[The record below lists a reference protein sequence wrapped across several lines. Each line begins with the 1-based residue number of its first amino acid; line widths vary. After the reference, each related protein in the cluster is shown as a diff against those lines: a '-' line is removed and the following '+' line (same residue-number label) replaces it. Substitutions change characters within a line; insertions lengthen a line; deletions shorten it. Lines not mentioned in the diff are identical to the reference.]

1 MLHDLSDPV
10 HSVVRVENGEV
21 TGRAVGQGLRHL
33 VPNLLRM
40 PRTDDGG
47 LSSESPNLL
56 PVYWL
61 RSRGRLIRALSL
73 LIRDDAGEV
82 VGVLCINQ
90 DVTNV
95 SAAAGQL
102 QALLA
107 LLPPGEASI
116 LPEASASA
124 DALASEHAAAQL
136 ASAVSRNTEAKDLQK
151 DSDIEL
157 EGSVLKTVYAM
168 PTLSFKDRGA
178 ATLVAHMKAIG
189 VKSCVQDSSGNAGNA
204 VAAYCARA
212 GIQCEIYV
220 PEGTSPKKITM
231 IEAHGA
237 KVHVIPGSRDHCADV
252 CRARVREEGIY
263 YANHVVNPFFYE
275 GMKAYIYEVYEE
287 LGRIPE
293 HVVLPVGNGTLF
305 IGAVKALEHL
315 LESGAIDHFP
325 KIVAL
330 QSEYCDPLLKA
341 RELGLDAP
349 VSIDVKPTI
358 AEGIAIGKPLRG
370 SELLEMMKK
379 HDITVVAAPEDKIL
393 AARAKI
399 ARAGLYIEHTTAA
412 NFAAWDHYC
421 ELYGPSTDVLI
432 TLCGAGIKSDH

>member
-40 PRTDDGG
+40 SRTDDGG
-47 LSSESPNLL
+47 LSAESPNLL

-107 LLPPGEASI
+107 LLPPAEASI

-136 ASAVSRNTEAKDLQK
+136 ASAVSRDTEAKDLQK
-151 DSDIEL
+151 DADIEP

-168 PTLSFKDRGA
+168 IDRM
-178 ATLVAHMKAIG
+178 TERV
-189 VKSCVQDSSGNAGNA
+189 
-204 VAAYCARA
+204 RA
-212 GIQCEIYV
+212 GRSSSSV
-220 PEGTSPKKITM
+220 LT
-231 IEAHGA
+231 
-237 KVHVIPGSRDHCADV
+237 
-252 CRARVREEGIY
+252 REERLPLVRFMDTRGVFLVKGALD
-263 YANHVVNPFFYE
+263 YAVE
-275 GMKAYIYEVYEE
+275 R
-287 LGRIPE
+287 LG
-293 HVVLPVGNGTLF
+293 VSKVTLYSD
-305 IGAVKALEHL
+305 LDL
-315 LESGAIDHFP
+315 LRRESESA
-325 KIVAL
+325 
-330 QSEYCDPLLKA
+330 
-341 RELGLDAP
+341 
-349 VSIDVKPTI
+349 
-358 AEGIAIGKPLRG
+358 G
-370 SELLEMMKK
+370 SAGSGRQKK
-379 HDITVVAAPEDKIL
+379 
-393 AARAKI
+393 
-399 ARAGLYIEHTTAA
+399 
-412 NFAAWDHYC
+412 
-421 ELYGPSTDVLI
+421 
-432 TLCGAGIKSDH
+432 

>member
-1 MLHDLSDPV
+1 MPKTLDSHFSIMSTNRALQPPLPAALRPYEDVMKLLAAFSGPNCEVVLHDLSDPV

-61 RSRGRLIRALSL
+61 RSRGRLIRTLSL

-168 PTLSFKDRGA
+168 IDRM
-178 ATLVAHMKAIG
+178 TERV
-189 VKSCVQDSSGNAGNA
+189 
-204 VAAYCARA
+204 RA
-212 GIQCEIYV
+212 GRSSSAV
-220 PEGTSPKKITM
+220 LT
-231 IEAHGA
+231 
-237 KVHVIPGSRDHCADV
+237 
-252 CRARVREEGIY
+252 REERLPLVRFMDTRGVFLVKGALD
-263 YANHVVNPFFYE
+263 YAAE
-275 GMKAYIYEVYEE
+275 R
-287 LGRIPE
+287 LG
-293 HVVLPVGNGTLF
+293 VSKVTLYSD
-305 IGAVKALEHL
+305 LDL
-315 LESGAIDHFP
+315 LRRESESA
-325 KIVAL
+325 
-330 QSEYCDPLLKA
+330 
-341 RELGLDAP
+341 
-349 VSIDVKPTI
+349 
-358 AEGIAIGKPLRG
+358 G
-370 SELLEMMKK
+370 SLASGRQKK
-379 HDITVVAAPEDKIL
+379 
-393 AARAKI
+393 
-399 ARAGLYIEHTTAA
+399 
-412 NFAAWDHYC
+412 
-421 ELYGPSTDVLI
+421 
-432 TLCGAGIKSDH
+432 

>member
-1 MLHDLSDPV
+1 MPKTLDSHFSIMSTNRALQPPLPAALRPYEDVMKLLAAFSGPNCEVVLHDLSDPV

-61 RSRGRLIRALSL
+61 RSRGR

-168 PTLSFKDRGA
+168 IDRM
-178 ATLVAHMKAIG
+178 TERV
-189 VKSCVQDSSGNAGNA
+189 
-204 VAAYCARA
+204 RA
-212 GIQCEIYV
+212 GRSSSAV
-220 PEGTSPKKITM
+220 LP
-231 IEAHGA
+231 
-237 KVHVIPGSRDHCADV
+237 
-252 CRARVREEGIY
+252 REERLPLVRFMDTRGVFLVKGALD
-263 YANHVVNPFFYE
+263 YAAE
-275 GMKAYIYEVYEE
+275 R
-287 LGRIPE
+287 LG
-293 HVVLPVGNGTLF
+293 VSKVTLYSD
-305 IGAVKALEHL
+305 LDL
-315 LESGAIDHFP
+315 LRRESESA
-325 KIVAL
+325 
-330 QSEYCDPLLKA
+330 
-341 RELGLDAP
+341 
-349 VSIDVKPTI
+349 
-358 AEGIAIGKPLRG
+358 G
-370 SELLEMMKK
+370 SLASGRQKK
-379 HDITVVAAPEDKIL
+379 
-393 AARAKI
+393 
-399 ARAGLYIEHTTAA
+399 
-412 NFAAWDHYC
+412 
-421 ELYGPSTDVLI
+421 
-432 TLCGAGIKSDH
+432 

>member
-1 MLHDLSDPV
+1 MPKTLDSHFSIMSTNRALQPPLPAALRPYEDVMKLLAAFSGPNCEVVLHDLSDPV

-151 DSDIEL
+151 RFRYRTGRQRTQNGLRHDRPHDGTCS
-157 EGSVLKTVYAM
+157 GRKVVVGRSAPRRTASSRSFHGYA
-168 PTLSFKDRGA
+168 RR
-178 ATLVAHMKAIG
+178 V
-189 VKSCVQDSSGNAGNA
+189 SC
-204 VAAYCARA
+204 
-212 GIQCEIYV
+212 
-220 PEGTSPKKITM
+220 
-231 IEAHGA
+231 
-237 KVHVIPGSRDHCADV
+237 
-252 CRARVREEGIY
+252 
-263 YANHVVNPFFYE
+263 
-275 GMKAYIYEVYEE
+275 
-287 LGRIPE
+287 
-293 HVVLPVGNGTLF
+293 
-305 IGAVKALEHL
+305 
-315 LESGAIDHFP
+315 
-325 KIVAL
+325 
-330 QSEYCDPLLKA
+330 
-341 RELGLDAP
+341 
-349 VSIDVKPTI
+349 
-358 AEGIAIGKPLRG
+358 
-370 SELLEMMKK
+370 
-379 HDITVVAAPEDKIL
+379 
-393 AARAKI
+393 
-399 ARAGLYIEHTTAA
+399 
-412 NFAAWDHYC
+412 
-421 ELYGPSTDVLI
+421 
-432 TLCGAGIKSDH
+432 

>member
-1 MLHDLSDPV
+1 MPKTLGSHFSIMSTNRALQPPLPAALRPYEDVMKLLAAFSGPNCEVVLHDLSDPV

-124 DALASEHAAAQL
+124 
-136 ASAVSRNTEAKDLQK
+136 VSRNTEAKDLQK

-168 PTLSFKDRGA
+168 IDRM
-178 ATLVAHMKAIG
+178 TERV
-189 VKSCVQDSSGNAGNA
+189 
-204 VAAYCARA
+204 RA
-212 GIQCEIYV
+212 GRSSSAV
-220 PEGTSPKKITM
+220 LP
-231 IEAHGA
+231 
-237 KVHVIPGSRDHCADV
+237 
-252 CRARVREEGIY
+252 REERLPLVRFMDTRGVFLVKGALD
-263 YANHVVNPFFYE
+263 YAAE
-275 GMKAYIYEVYEE
+275 R
-287 LGRIPE
+287 LG
-293 HVVLPVGNGTLF
+293 VSKVTLYSD
-305 IGAVKALEHL
+305 LDL
-315 LESGAIDHFP
+315 LRRESESA
-325 KIVAL
+325 
-330 QSEYCDPLLKA
+330 
-341 RELGLDAP
+341 
-349 VSIDVKPTI
+349 
-358 AEGIAIGKPLRG
+358 G
-370 SELLEMMKK
+370 SLASGRQKK
-379 HDITVVAAPEDKIL
+379 
-393 AARAKI
+393 
-399 ARAGLYIEHTTAA
+399 
-412 NFAAWDHYC
+412 
-421 ELYGPSTDVLI
+421 
-432 TLCGAGIKSDH
+432 

>member
-1 MLHDLSDPV
+1 MPKTLDSHFSTMSTNRALQPPLPAALRPYEDVMKLLAAFSGPNCEVVLHDLSDPV

-82 VGVLCINQ
+82 IGVLCINQ

-124 DALASEHAAAQL
+124 DALASEHAAVQL
-136 ASAVSRNTEAKDLQK
+136 ASAVPRDTEAKDLQK
-151 DSDIEL
+151 DADIEP

-168 PTLSFKDRGA
+168 IDRM
-178 ATLVAHMKAIG
+178 TERI
-189 VKSCVQDSSGNAGNA
+189 
-204 VAAYCARA
+204 RA
-212 GIQCEIYV
+212 GRSSSAV
-220 PEGTSPKKITM
+220 LT
-231 IEAHGA
+231 
-237 KVHVIPGSRDHCADV
+237 
-252 CRARVREEGIY
+252 REERLPLVRFMDTRGVFLVKGALD
-263 YANHVVNPFFYE
+263 YAAE
-275 GMKAYIYEVYEE
+275 R
-287 LGRIPE
+287 LG
-293 HVVLPVGNGTLF
+293 VSKVTLYSD
-305 IGAVKALEHL
+305 LDL
-315 LESGAIDHFP
+315 LRRESESA
-325 KIVAL
+325 
-330 QSEYCDPLLKA
+330 
-341 RELGLDAP
+341 
-349 VSIDVKPTI
+349 
-358 AEGIAIGKPLRG
+358 G
-370 SELLEMMKK
+370 SSASGRQKK
-379 HDITVVAAPEDKIL
+379 
-393 AARAKI
+393 
-399 ARAGLYIEHTTAA
+399 
-412 NFAAWDHYC
+412 
-421 ELYGPSTDVLI
+421 
-432 TLCGAGIKSDH
+432 

>member
-1 MLHDLSDPV
+1 MPKTLDSHFSIMSTNRALQPPLPAALRPYEDVMKLLAAFSGPNCEVVLHDLSDPV

-124 DALASEHAAAQL
+124 H
-136 ASAVSRNTEAKDLQK
+136 RHLQ
-151 DSDIEL
+151 
-157 EGSVLKTVYAM
+157 
-168 PTLSFKDRGA
+168 TLSRPNTLRRNWRLQSRETQRPKIFK
-178 ATLVAHMKAIG
+178 KIQISNW
-189 VKSCVQDSSGNAGNA
+189 K
-204 VAAYCARA
+204 AAYSKRFT
-212 GIQCEIYV
+212 
-220 PEGTSPKKITM
+220 P
-231 IEAHGA
+231 
-237 KVHVIPGSRDHCADV
+237 
-252 CRARVREEGIY
+252 
-263 YANHVVNPFFYE
+263 
-275 GMKAYIYEVYEE
+275 
-287 LGRIPE
+287 
-293 HVVLPVGNGTLF
+293 
-305 IGAVKALEHL
+305 
-315 LESGAIDHFP
+315 
-325 KIVAL
+325 
-330 QSEYCDPLLKA
+330 
-341 RELGLDAP
+341 
-349 VSIDVKPTI
+349 
-358 AEGIAIGKPLRG
+358 
-370 SELLEMMKK
+370 
-379 HDITVVAAPEDKIL
+379 
-393 AARAKI
+393 
-399 ARAGLYIEHTTAA
+399 
-412 NFAAWDHYC
+412 
-421 ELYGPSTDVLI
+421 
-432 TLCGAGIKSDH
+432 

>member
-1 MLHDLSDPV
+1 MPKTLDSHFSIMSTNRALQPPLPAALRPYEDVMKLLAAFSGPNCEVVLHDLSDPV

-116 LPEASASA
+116 LPEASA
-124 DALASEHAAAQL
+124 
-136 ASAVSRNTEAKDLQK
+136 LQK

-168 PTLSFKDRGA
+168 IDRM
-178 ATLVAHMKAIG
+178 TERV
-189 VKSCVQDSSGNAGNA
+189 
-204 VAAYCARA
+204 RA
-212 GIQCEIYV
+212 GRSSSAV
-220 PEGTSPKKITM
+220 LT
-231 IEAHGA
+231 
-237 KVHVIPGSRDHCADV
+237 
-252 CRARVREEGIY
+252 REERLPLVRFMDTRGVFLVKGALD
-263 YANHVVNPFFYE
+263 YAAE
-275 GMKAYIYEVYEE
+275 R
-287 LGRIPE
+287 LG
-293 HVVLPVGNGTLF
+293 VSKVTLYSD
-305 IGAVKALEHL
+305 LDL
-315 LESGAIDHFP
+315 LRRESESA
-325 KIVAL
+325 
-330 QSEYCDPLLKA
+330 
-341 RELGLDAP
+341 
-349 VSIDVKPTI
+349 
-358 AEGIAIGKPLRG
+358 G
-370 SELLEMMKK
+370 SLASGRQKK
-379 HDITVVAAPEDKIL
+379 
-393 AARAKI
+393 
-399 ARAGLYIEHTTAA
+399 
-412 NFAAWDHYC
+412 
-421 ELYGPSTDVLI
+421 
-432 TLCGAGIKSDH
+432 

>member
-1 MLHDLSDPV
+1 MPKTLDSHFSIMSTNRALQPPLPAALRPYEDVMKLLAAFSGPNCEVVLHDLSDPV

-102 QALLA
+102 QAL
-107 LLPPGEASI
+107 SF
-116 LPEASASA
+116 SASA
-124 DALASEHAAAQL
+124 ARRGFHPSGSIGICRRSRVRTRCAQL

-168 PTLSFKDRGA
+168 IDRM
-178 ATLVAHMKAIG
+178 TERV
-189 VKSCVQDSSGNAGNA
+189 
-204 VAAYCARA
+204 RA
-212 GIQCEIYV
+212 GRSSSAV
-220 PEGTSPKKITM
+220 LP
-231 IEAHGA
+231 
-237 KVHVIPGSRDHCADV
+237 
-252 CRARVREEGIY
+252 REERLPLVRFMDTRGVFLVKGALD
-263 YANHVVNPFFYE
+263 YAAE
-275 GMKAYIYEVYEE
+275 R
-287 LGRIPE
+287 LG
-293 HVVLPVGNGTLF
+293 VSKVTLYSD
-305 IGAVKALEHL
+305 LDL
-315 LESGAIDHFP
+315 LRRESESA
-325 KIVAL
+325 
-330 QSEYCDPLLKA
+330 
-341 RELGLDAP
+341 
-349 VSIDVKPTI
+349 
-358 AEGIAIGKPLRG
+358 G
-370 SELLEMMKK
+370 SLASGRQKK
-379 HDITVVAAPEDKIL
+379 
-393 AARAKI
+393 
-399 ARAGLYIEHTTAA
+399 
-412 NFAAWDHYC
+412 
-421 ELYGPSTDVLI
+421 
-432 TLCGAGIKSDH
+432 

>member
-1 MLHDLSDPV
+1 MPKTLDSHFSIMSTNRALQPPLPAALRPYEDVMKLLAAFSGPNCEVVLHDLSDPV

-95 SAAAGQL
+95 C
-102 QALLA
+102 

-168 PTLSFKDRGA
+168 IDRM
-178 ATLVAHMKAIG
+178 TERV
-189 VKSCVQDSSGNAGNA
+189 
-204 VAAYCARA
+204 RA
-212 GIQCEIYV
+212 GRSSSAV
-220 PEGTSPKKITM
+220 LT
-231 IEAHGA
+231 
-237 KVHVIPGSRDHCADV
+237 
-252 CRARVREEGIY
+252 REERLPLVRFMDTRGVFLVKGALD
-263 YANHVVNPFFYE
+263 YAAE
-275 GMKAYIYEVYEE
+275 R
-287 LGRIPE
+287 LG
-293 HVVLPVGNGTLF
+293 VSKVTLYSD
-305 IGAVKALEHL
+305 LDL
-315 LESGAIDHFP
+315 LRRESESA
-325 KIVAL
+325 
-330 QSEYCDPLLKA
+330 
-341 RELGLDAP
+341 
-349 VSIDVKPTI
+349 
-358 AEGIAIGKPLRG
+358 G
-370 SELLEMMKK
+370 SLASGRQKK
-379 HDITVVAAPEDKIL
+379 
-393 AARAKI
+393 
-399 ARAGLYIEHTTAA
+399 
-412 NFAAWDHYC
+412 
-421 ELYGPSTDVLI
+421 
-432 TLCGAGIKSDH
+432 

>member
-1 MLHDLSDPV
+1 
-10 HSVVRVENGEV
+10 
-21 TGRAVGQGLRHL
+21 
-33 VPNLLRM
+33 M

-168 PTLSFKDRGA
+168 IDRMTERGRRRPFCPAKNGFLSFVSWIRA
-178 ATLVAHMKAIG
+178 ACFLL
-189 VKSCVQDSSGNAGNA
+189 
-204 VAAYCARA
+204 
-212 GIQCEIYV
+212 
-220 PEGTSPKKITM
+220 
-231 IEAHGA
+231 
-237 KVHVIPGSRDHCADV
+237 
-252 CRARVREEGIY
+252 RARSTM
-263 YANHVVNPFFYE
+263 P
-275 GMKAYIYEVYEE
+275 
-287 LGRIPE
+287 
-293 HVVLPVGNGTLF
+293 
-305 IGAVKALEHL
+305 
-315 LESGAIDHFP
+315 
-325 KIVAL
+325 
-330 QSEYCDPLLKA
+330 QS
-341 RELGLDAP
+341 
-349 VSIDVKPTI
+349 V
-358 AEGIAIGKPLRG
+358 
-370 SELLEMMKK
+370 
-379 HDITVVAAPEDKIL
+379 
-393 AARAKI
+393 
-399 ARAGLYIEHTTAA
+399 
-412 NFAAWDHYC
+412 
-421 ELYGPSTDVLI
+421 
-432 TLCGAGIKSDH
+432 